1 MTDART
7 AIYSTGAGIFGVSA
21 LITGIIFV
29 YFVCKGRITANSRVD
44 HVHWLNSI
52 WIYLLLFTNFLLLF
66 ALYSTNAVGY
76 GFYVKS
82 NIHVINVIR
91 WLAIALVGTLFQGCL
106 AYIMTNDHRTMNKKL
121 KKTHIGAQNFFI
133 LFYYALSQISIFF
146 ATITVNRNA
155 HILCMV
161 SSLITFIISIL
172 LYFFPSDKISIDD
185 ETTRDFIFVGTSGK
199 NKPINIGAVG
209 ADVRKTEE
217 NIMYSYRLT
226 FLVSIILS
234 YALNFII
241 WFLCRSNDI
250 SDAVS
255 LNGEAITYLVSDF
268 LFTVPFACILIGLT
282 IYYKMKTIAIK
293 NVTTK
298 EVTLGKNAA
307 LSSNFGAKK

>member
-1 MTDART
+1 MGDSRV

-21 LITGIIFV
+21 LITGITFV
-29 YFVCKGRITANSRVD
+29 YFVCKGRIAANSRID

-66 ALYSTNAVGY
+66 ALYATNAVGF

-91 WLAIALVGTLFQGCL
+91 WLAIAVVGTLFQGCL

-146 ATITVNRNA
+146 ATITVNRNG
-155 HILCMV
+155 HIICMV
-161 SSLITFIISIL
+161 ASLITFIISIL
-172 LYFFPSDKISIDD
+172 LYFFPSDKISIDEERTGD
-185 ETTRDFIFVGTSGK
+185 MIFIGNNGK
-199 NKPINIGAVG
+199 GSVSTE
-209 ADVRKTEE
+209 VRKTEE
-217 NIMYSYRLT
+217 NIMYSYRIT
-226 FLVSIILS
+226 FLVFLILS
-234 YALNFII
+234 YVLNFII

-282 IYYKMKTIAIK
+282 IYYKMKTIAIT
-293 NVTTK
+293 NVSTK
-298 EVTLGKNAA
+298 EITLGKNAG
-307 LSSNFGAKK
+307 LSSNFRTKK